1 MQFYADDKP
10 VIDKVKNKK
19 EITELCH
26 VCKHARIWEN
36 GGVRMVEGCEKG
48 MVVCDDFEAIGSKR
62 ENLKEISA
70 VVKVDTKELDAT
82 IEKVNHLT
90 ELLKEA
96 QQISHLWDNANRKNV
111 HRRRKE
117 VNGHG

>member
-1 MQFYADDKP
+1 MYAS
-10 VIDKVKNKK
+10 I
-19 EITELCH
+19 
-26 VCKHARIWEN
+26 
-36 GGVRMVEGCEKG
+36 
-48 MVVCDDFEAIGSKR
+48 MVVYDDFEAIGSKR

-96 QQISHLWDNANRKNV
+96 QQILNSLLDGCKR
-111 HRRRKE
+111 
-117 VNGHG
+117 

>member
-1 MQFYADDKP
+1 
-10 VIDKVKNKK
+10 
-19 EITELCH
+19 
-26 VCKHARIWEN
+26 
-36 GGVRMVEGCEKG
+36 MVEGCEKG

-96 QQISHLWDNANRKNV
+96 QQISNLWDNANRKNV